1 MEENLEITKDDK
13 KDKFEIDLNYFEKVT
28 LHNNKE
34 YVKFIN
40 KKDGSVIML
49 DITHINMPIKEY
61 LESLQRGSISYKTND
76 ASYNAYGI
84 IQLQEKSM
92 IDLKFYDIEMVD
104 LNRIDNPDN
113 RKIVQMFIE
122 NKNRFMPRIMY
133 VNPALGIA
141 LNEEG
146 RVVEIFYNHQ
156 TEKYESRFADTI
168 AIKSEEKVVN
178 NNLEGSFDGI
188 DFEATMDYLEIDN
201 KEIPLGHESINI
213 HEIEQYD
220 NNEEELKNAPM
231 SEYKKGFIIRLLVVY
246 RKRKQLNK
254 QNELI
259 NQPKVLQLTKKT
271 KPGQTTQQAAFVSNN
286 LTLFI
291 GGFTTGIIFAI
302 ILFFVI
308 KMFF

>member
-13 KDKFEIDLNYFEKVT
+13 KDKFEIDLNNFEKVI

-49 DITHINMPIKEY
+49 DITHINMPIKDY
-61 LESLQRGSISYKTND
+61 LEFLQNGSINYKTND

-84 IQLQEKSM
+84 IKSQEKSM
-92 IDLKFYDIEMVD
+92 IDLKFEDIEMVD

-113 RKIVQMFIE
+113 RKIVQMFKE
-122 NKNRFMPRIMY
+122 NKNRFIPKIKY
-133 VNPALGIA
+133 VNPSLGIA

-146 RVVEIFYNHQ
+146 RVLEIFYNSQ
-156 TEKYESRFADTI
+156 TEKYESRYADTV

-178 NNLEGSFDGI
+178 NNLEGNFDGI

-213 HEIEQYD
+213 KEIEQYD
-220 NNEEELKNAPM
+220 NNEGALKDAPM
-231 SEYKKGFIIRLLVVY
+231 SEYKKGFITRLLAVY
-246 RKRKQLNK
+246 RKRKQLNQQK
-254 QNELI
+254 ELTDK
-259 NQPKVLQLTKKT
+259 PKVLQKI
-271 KPGQTTQQAAFVSNN
+271 KPKEQPTQQAAFVSNN

-302 ILFFVI
+302 ILYFAIKTFF
-308 KMFF
+308 